1 MNHDAPMTPAAMQ
14 AHIAELE
21 QQLKLSDE
29 GVSQL
34 AQRCLELEQ
43 QLLACQTELAKHSA
57 EAENITLTLPQ
68 LFYDTGS
75 GFSPRECL
83 TATEDVYNELTHE
96 VSVTFVLPEDAR
108 AIRLDPGELACCITD
123 LAISDER
130 ISFQS
135 VNGLLLQED
144 SLLFLDVDPNLSLHC
159 TTGFGA
165 GMKFAVNYH
174 YYPLGRFLHEQP
186 GKSLLRALNDLKL
199 ESAAAAQEAEEVLQ
213 ASRAECMRL
222 NQQLLTLQGIQHEY
236 QVSLETIRASSSW
249 RAQPSSCWPAAVR
262 VGWRPCRSNKA
273 RPRSISRLARVSLM
287 VDWRLPSARAAA
299 ENEPSSAARTNASK
313 PSGWTDIS
321 VAPMEA
327 NCFSPADPITM
338 AAIPSP

>member
-1 MNHDAPMTPAAMQ
+1 MNHDAPVTPAAMQ

-43 QLLACQTELAKHSA
+43 QLLTCQTELSRHSA

-83 TATEDVYNELTHE
+83 VATEDVYNELTHE
-96 VSVTFVLPEDAR
+96 VSVTFILPEDAR
-108 AIRLDPGELACCITD
+108 AVRLDPGELACCITD

-130 ISFQS
+130 ISFQP
-135 VNGLLLQED
+135 VNGLVLQED

-199 ESAAAAQEAEEVLQ
+199 KNATAAQEADEVLQ

-236 QVSLETIRASSSW
+236 QVSLENMRASSSW
-249 RAQPSSCWPAAVR
+249 RLTAPLRRLLTLLRGHCARPVFCPEELDHVHQLQYPAAQAIVQAGLYR
-262 VGWRPCRSNKA
+262 YPEHLSSG
-273 RPRSISRLARVSLM
+273 L
-287 VDWRLPSARAAA
+287 RAGASQGAGNGAA
-299 ENEPSSAARTNASK
+299 KPAAPQV
-313 PSGWTDIS
+313 PSGDT
-321 VAPMEA
+321 AGG
-327 NCFSPADPITM
+327 
-338 AAIPSP
+338 

>member
-68 LFYDTGS
+68 LFY
-75 GFSPRECL
+75 
-83 TATEDVYNELTHE
+83 
-96 VSVTFVLPEDAR
+96 
-108 AIRLDPGELACCITD
+108 
-123 LAISDER
+123 ER

-199 ESAAAAQEAEEVLQ
+199 ENAAAAQEAEEVLQ

-236 QVSLETIRASSSW
+236 QVSLETMRASSSW
-249 RAQPSSCWPAAVR
+249 RLTAPLRRLLNLVR
-262 VGWRPCRSNKA
+262 GH
-273 RPRSISRLARVSLM
+273 
-287 VDWRLPSARAAA
+287 
-299 ENEPSSAARTNASK
+299 
-313 PSGWTDIS
+313 
-321 VAPMEA
+321 
-327 NCFSPADPITM
+327 
-338 AAIPSP
+338 

>member
-83 TATEDVYNELTHE
+83 TATEDVYNELTTEIYTLSLHDALPI
-96 VSVTFVLPEDAR
+96 SVTFVLPEDAR

-135 VNGLLLQED
+135 VNGLLLQEN

-174 YYPLGRFLHEQP
+174 YDPLGRFLHEQP

-199 ESAAAAQEAEEVLQ
+199 ENAAAAQEAEEVLQ

-236 QVSLETIRASSSW
+236 QVSLETMRASSSW
-249 RAQPSSCWPAAVR
+249 RLTAPLRRLLNLVR
-262 VGWRPCRSNKA
+262 GH
-273 RPRSISRLARVSLM
+273 
-287 VDWRLPSARAAA
+287 
-299 ENEPSSAARTNASK
+299 
-313 PSGWTDIS
+313 
-321 VAPMEA
+321 
-327 NCFSPADPITM
+327 
-338 AAIPSP
+338 

>member
-57 EAENITLTLPQ
+57 AAENITLALPQ

-199 ESAAAAQEAEEVLQ
+199 ENAAAAQEAEEVLQ

-236 QVSLETIRASSSW
+236 QVSLETMRASSSW
-249 RAQPSSCWPAAVR
+249 RLTAPLRRLLNLVR
-262 VGWRPCRSNKA
+262 GH
-273 RPRSISRLARVSLM
+273 
-287 VDWRLPSARAAA
+287 
-299 ENEPSSAARTNASK
+299 
-313 PSGWTDIS
+313 
-321 VAPMEA
+321 
-327 NCFSPADPITM
+327 
-338 AAIPSP
+338 

>member
-43 QLLACQTELAKHSA
+43 QLLVCQTELAKHST
-57 EAENITLTLPQ
+57 ETDNFTLTLPQ

-135 VNGLLLQED
+135 VNGLMLQED
-144 SLLFLDVDPNLSLHC
+144 CLLFLDVDPNLTVCS
-159 TTGFGA
+159 TVPFAA
-165 GMKFAVNYH
+165 GMKFAVTYH
-174 YYPLGRFLHEQP
+174 YYPLGRFQHEQP
-186 GKSLLRALNDLKL
+186 GKALLSALNTIKL
-199 ESAAAAQEAEEVLQ
+199 QAEAEKNDVLEQLQ
-213 ASRAECMRL
+213 AALAENTRLNNQLTELQNSRAAYED
-222 NQQLLTLQGIQHEY
+222 
-236 QVSLETIRASSSW
+236 SLENLYESSSW
-249 RAQPSSCWPAAVR
+249 RLTAPLRALR
-262 VGWRPCRSNKA
+262 
-273 RPRSISRLARVSLM
+273 RLLR
-287 VDWRLPSARAAA
+287 
-299 ENEPSSAARTNASK
+299 
-313 PSGWTDIS
+313 G
-321 VAPMEA
+321 
-327 NCFSPADPITM
+327 
-338 AAIPSP
+338 

>member
-108 AIRLDPGELACCITD
+108 AIRLDPGELPAASPTLPSRTSASASSRSTAFCCRRTACC
-123 LAISDER
+123 
-130 ISFQS
+130 F
-135 VNGLLLQED
+135 
-144 SLLFLDVDPNLSLHC
+144 
-159 TTGFGA
+159 
-165 GMKFAVNYH
+165 
-174 YYPLGRFLHEQP
+174 
-186 GKSLLRALNDLKL
+186 
-199 ESAAAAQEAEEVLQ
+199 
-213 ASRAECMRL
+213 
-222 NQQLLTLQGIQHEY
+222 
-236 QVSLETIRASSSW
+236 
-249 RAQPSSCWPAAVR
+249 
-262 VGWRPCRSNKA
+262 
-273 RPRSISRLARVSLM
+273 
-287 VDWRLPSARAAA
+287 
-299 ENEPSSAARTNASK
+299 
-313 PSGWTDIS
+313 WT
-321 VAPMEA
+321 
-327 NCFSPADPITM
+327 
-338 AAIPSP
+338 

>member
-83 TATEDVYNELTHE
+83 IAAEDAHNELTHE

-108 AIRLDPGELACCITD
+108 ALRLDPGERACGITD

-130 ISFQS
+130 LSFHS
-135 VNGLLLQED
+135 VNGLMLQ
-144 SLLFLDVDPNLSLHC
+144 
-159 TTGFGA
+159 
-165 GMKFAVNYH
+165 
-174 YYPLGRFLHEQP
+174 
-186 GKSLLRALNDLKL
+186 
-199 ESAAAAQEAEEVLQ
+199 
-213 ASRAECMRL
+213 
-222 NQQLLTLQGIQHEY
+222 
-236 QVSLETIRASSSW
+236 
-249 RAQPSSCWPAAVR
+249 
-262 VGWRPCRSNKA
+262 
-273 RPRSISRLARVSLM
+273 
-287 VDWRLPSARAAA
+287 
-299 ENEPSSAARTNASK
+299 
-313 PSGWTDIS
+313 
-321 VAPMEA
+321 
-327 NCFSPADPITM
+327 
-338 AAIPSP
+338 